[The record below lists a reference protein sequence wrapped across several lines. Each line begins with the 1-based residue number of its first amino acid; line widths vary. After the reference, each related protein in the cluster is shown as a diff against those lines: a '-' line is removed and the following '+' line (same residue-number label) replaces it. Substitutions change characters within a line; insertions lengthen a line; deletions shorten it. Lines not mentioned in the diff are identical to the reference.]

1 MKGILL
7 AGGLG
12 TRLHPATRGVSKQ
25 LLPLFDKPMVYYPL
39 TSLMLA
45 GIRDILIISTRED
58 LPLFERLL
66 GRGDQWGLQIRYA
79 AQEKPRGLADA
90 FLVGENFLESQP
102 ACLILG
108 DNVFFGHG
116 FPETLR
122 FAAQPTKGA
131 LLFGYPVRD
140 PQRYG
145 VVEMGP
151 GGRVLSIEEKPK
163 VPRSHL
169 AIPGV
174 YFFDRRVAA
183 MARELRPSARGE
195 LEITDLAKKYLAL
208 GELRVELL
216 GRGIAWLDAGTH
228 ESLMQ
233 AAAFIQAVQERQG
246 LMIACPEEIAF
257 RLEYIDRDQL
267 GRLIRSMG
275 DNHYRRYLEEL
286 LTEDPFPTASEP
298 TG

>member
-12 TRLHPATRGVSKQ
+12 TRLQPATRGVSKQ

-45 GIRDILIISTRED
+45 GIRDILIISTPED

-66 GRGDQWGLQIRYA
+66 GRGDQWGLQFHYA

-90 FLVGENFLESQP
+90 FLVGEDFLEGQP

-122 FAAQPTKGA
+122 TAAQLTQGA
-131 LLFGYPVRD
+131 LVFGYPVRD

-145 VVEMGP
+145 VVELGS

-163 VPRSHL
+163 VSRSHL
-169 AIPGV
+169 AIPGA
-174 YFFDRRVAA
+174 YFFDRKVAA
-183 MARELRPSARGE
+183 MARELQPSARGE

-257 RLEYIDRDQL
+257 RMEYIDRDQL

-286 LTEDPFPTASEP
+286 LTEDPFPSASEP
-298 TG
+298 NG

>member
-1 MKGILL
+1 MKGIVLS
-7 AGGLG
+7 GGLG

-39 TSLMLA
+39 SSLMLA
-45 GIRDILIISTRED
+45 GIRDILIISTPED

-66 GRGDQWGLQIRYA
+66 GAGDQWGLRFHYA
-79 AQEKPRGLADA
+79 PQEKPRGLADA
-90 FLVGENFLESQP
+90 FLVGEPFLEDQP

-122 FAAQPTKGA
+122 AAARLTQGG
-131 LLFGYPVRD
+131 LVFGYPVRD

-145 VVEMGP
+145 VVEIGP
-151 GGRVLSIEEKPK
+151 GGTVVSIEEKPTL
-163 VPRSHL
+163 PRSHL
-169 AIPGV
+169 AIPGL

-183 MARELRPSARGE
+183 MARELAPSARGE
-195 LEITDLAKKYLAL
+195 LEITDVAKKYLAL
-208 GELRVELL
+208 GELKVELL

-233 AAAFIQAVQERQG
+233 AAAFVQAVQERQG

-257 RLEYIDRDQL
+257 RMDYIDRDQL
-267 GRLIRSMG
+267 EHLIRSMG
-275 DNHYRRYLEEL
+275 DNHYRRYLEEIL
-286 LTEDPFPTASEP
+286 HEDPFPSAVHRS
-298 TG
+298 G

>member
-1 MKGILL
+1 
-7 AGGLG
+7 
-12 TRLHPATRGVSKQ
+12 
-25 LLPLFDKPMVYYPL
+25 
-39 TSLMLA
+39 
-45 GIRDILIISTRED
+45 
-58 LPLFERLL
+58 
-66 GRGDQWGLQIRYA
+66 
-79 AQEKPRGLADA
+79 
-90 FLVGENFLESQP
+90 VGESFLEGQP

-122 FAAQPTKGA
+122 LAAQLTQGG
-131 LLFGYPVRD
+131 LVFGYPVRD
-140 PQRYG
+140 PHRYG
-145 VVEMGP
+145 VVEMDP
-151 GGRVLSIEEKPK
+151 SGRVLSIEEKPK
-163 VPRSHL
+163 VPRSHH

-183 MARELRPSARGE
+183 MARELKPSARGE
-195 LEITDLAKKYLAL
+195 LEITDLARKYLAL

-257 RLEYIDRDQL
+257 RMDYIDREQL
-267 GRLIRSMG
+267 ERLIHSMG
-275 DNHYRRYLEEL
+275 ENHYRRYLEEIL
-286 LTEDPFPTASEP
+286 REDPFPSAVQPS
-298 TG
+298 G

>member
-25 LLPLFDKPMVYYPL
+25 LLPLFDKPMIYYPL

-45 GIRDILIISTRED
+45 GIRDILIVSTSED

-66 GRGDQWGLQIRYA
+66 GRGDQWGLHFSYA

-90 FLVGENFLESQP
+90 FLVGEAFLEGQP

-122 FAAQPTKGA
+122 LAAQLTQGG
-131 LLFGYPVRD
+131 LVFGYPVRD
-140 PQRYG
+140 PHRYG
-145 VVEMGP
+145 VVEMDP

-163 VPRSHL
+163 VPRSHH

-174 YFFDRRVAA
+174 YFFDRRVSE
-183 MARELRPSARGE
+183 MARELKPSARGE
-195 LEITDLAKKYLAL
+195 LEITDLAKRYLAL
-208 GELRVELL
+208 GELRVERL

-257 RLEYIDRDQL
+257 RLEYIDREQL
-267 GRLIRSMG
+267 EGLIHSMG
-275 DNHYRRYLEEL
+275 DNHYRRYLEEILREGL
-286 LTEDPFPTASEP
+286 LPSAFQSNA
-298 TG
+298 

>member
-1 MKGILL
+1 VKGILL
-7 AGGLG
+7 SGGLG

-39 TSLMLA
+39 ASLMLA
-45 GIRDILIISTRED
+45 GIREILIISTPED

-66 GRGDQWGLQIRYA
+66 GRGDQWGLEFRYA
-79 AQEKPRGLADA
+79 AQVKPRGLADA
-90 FLVGENFLESQP
+90 FLVGENFLEGQP

-122 FAAQPTKGA
+122 SAAQLTQGG
-131 LLFGYPVRD
+131 LVFGYPVRD

-151 GGRVLSIEEKPK
+151 GGTVLSIEEKPK
-163 VPRSHL
+163 APRSHL

-174 YFFDRRVAA
+174 YFFDRRVAG
-183 MARELRPSARGE
+183 MARELQPSARGE

-208 GELRVELL
+208 GELRVGLL

-233 AAAFIQAVQERQG
+233 ASAFIQAVQERQG

-257 RLEYIDRDQL
+257 RMAYIDRDQL
-267 GRLIRSMG
+267 ERLIHSMG
-275 DNHYRRYLEEL
+275 DNHYRRYLEEIL
-286 LTEDPFPTASEP
+286 GEDPFPSSAQP
-298 TG
+298 YG